1 MGLPEMARYLEVP
14 PSHYRTESS
23 PTPSTK
29 STSSASTFKLH
40 SLQELNM
47 EEEFTILKI
56 LSEGCFSKIILVR
69 PNAQRERLVLKA
81 IHCEATSADEF
92 GRELNY
98 NYFLSPHPSILTSYN
113 VAFLWDNAFVYAA
126 EFAPFGDLSRHLRKD
141 GLGDEERV
149 KSVASQLVSAVE
161 FIHSF
166 HLVHRDIRMENVL
179 VFRKDLSLVKLCDFG
194 HTLPTGSLIVKN
206 KSELG
211 ACTCYGASCP
221 PEVSEI
227 VVQERYYTSSAED
240 VWSLGILIITCLTG
254 DAPWT
259 SAEICDPSYSA
270 WLDWLKRKNMKL
282 MEPFPS
288 FTARF
293 LRLLKRILEPK
304 AGKRSKVGEISKYL
318 GDEWM
323 LAKGVA
329 GAVGRRVST
338 AVGLERVESNVTS
351 KSGGLR
357 RPSRYGALGKK
368 RSTRSL
374 KLDNELETAEEPVAE
389 RVGRW
394 VVQTTINTPT

>member
-1 MGLPEMARYLEVP
+1 
-14 PSHYRTESS
+14 
-23 PTPSTK
+23 
-29 STSSASTFKLH
+29 
-40 SLQELNM
+40 
-47 EEEFTILKI
+47 
-56 LSEGCFSKIILVR
+56 
-69 PNAQRERLVLKA
+69 
-81 IHCEATSADEF
+81 
-92 GRELNY
+92 
-98 NYFLSPHPSILTSYN
+98 
-113 VAFLWDNAFVYAA
+113 
-126 EFAPFGDLSRHLRKD
+126 
-141 GLGDEERV
+141 
-149 KSVASQLVSAVE
+149 
-161 FIHSF
+161 
-166 HLVHRDIRMENVL
+166 
-179 VFRKDLSLVKLCDFG
+179 
-194 HTLPTGSLIVKN
+194 
-206 KSELG
+206 
-211 ACTCYGASCP
+211 
-221 PEVSEI
+221 
-227 VVQERYYTSSAED
+227 
-240 VWSLGILIITCLTG
+240 
-254 DAPWT
+254 
-259 SAEICDPSYSA
+259 
-270 WLDWLKRKNMKL
+270 MKL